1 MPLFYPHK
9 QTAIIFIICILGV
22 LGTIWYVGRGNARS
36 QQASNVMSG
45 QQNTQVIQVGTA
57 IATTTDWQ
65 KQFFANSTSTKLKN
79 STLTTNDPSTNEP
92 ETVTGQFGKK
102 FFEQYMLLK
111 QNNLTE
117 DPTAIKAV
125 VDQNIGDIVSTA
137 PQAQVYDIRNVLIA
151 TTDNLAAERTYA
163 NTVGEILSLY
173 DPKGDAATIATE
185 ALDKNDTSRIK
196 EIEDIANLYSIML
209 KKLLAV
215 PAPKTINQNHLAL
228 INAVSSM
235 VFVSQGMSKVFIDP
249 LQSIVSLA
257 VYEKSLTSLQNS
269 LLDLKYNFS
278 QKGIQFSSNE
288 PGIIFTLIN

>member
-9 QTAIIFIICILGV
+9 QTAIIFIICVLGV
-22 LGTIWYVGRGNARS
+22 FGTIWYVGRGNTYS

-45 QQNTQVIQVGTA
+45 QQDIQITQVGTA
-57 IATTTDWQ
+57 LATTTDWQ

-79 STLTTNDPSTNEP
+79 NTLATNEPSINEP

-111 QNNLTE
+111 QNNLTD

-125 VDQNIGDIVSTA
+125 VDQNINDIVSTA
-137 PQAQVYDIRNVLIA
+137 PQAQTYDIRSVLITA
-151 TTDNLAAERTYA
+151 TSDLVAERTYA
-163 NTVGEILSLY
+163 NTVGGILSLY
-173 DPKGDAATIATE
+173 NPQGDAAMIATE
-185 ALDKNDTSRIK
+185 ALDKNDTTRIK
-196 EIEDIANLYSIML
+196 EIDAISNSYSLML
-209 KKLLAV
+209 KNLLTV
-215 PAPKTINQNHLAL
+215 PAPKTISENHLAL

-235 VFVSQGMSKVFIDP
+235 VFVSQGMSKVFADP
-249 LQSIVSLA
+249 LQSMVSLA
-257 VYEKSLTSLQNS
+257 VYQKSLASFQNA

-278 QKGIQFSSNE
+278 QKAIQFSSSE